1 MEFTESEILRVF
13 MKLNSSTTNQVYM
26 FLNLQLAKCT
36 FTVWCKSILD
46 TNAWSF
52 FKKGSY
58 QRTEYSTDILF
69 IYLFIYLFM
78 IYLFFRL
85 PLCLF
90 VLHPFICFE
99 STNSS

>member
-78 IYLFFRL
+78 IYL
-85 PLCLF
+85 
-90 VLHPFICFE
+90 
-99 STNSS
+99 